1 MRIFNLSN
9 KSGSLTSSD
18 KFVLDN
24 GTNVMKIDYNA
35 LAKAIIEQYTGSTLA
50 GSAQSVKAAL
60 DALAAMSPEASAAGH
75 NSIFRGKSLGNT
87 ITDAQNTAIRNR
99 TYAGLFIGDYW
110 TIDGV
115 KYRIAAIDYYYN
127 IGDTNFNKGNII
139 VVPDTQLYAHQMCYT
154 ESGGYEA
161 GSVNTT
167 EGAYANSYGRTTG
180 LAQARTKAAAAFGSH
195 VASHRIM
202 LANATS
208 NGKPSGWAWTD
219 SDGIELMNEQQV
231 YGARAWGA
239 CEQNG
244 YDIGTQKMQFPL
256 FLYAPQYVNTRQ
268 SYWLQDV
275 RSSAFFAHVY
285 SYGGA
290 NYNYASNAFGIRP
303 AITLSYI

>member
-1 MRIFNLSN
+1 MRISNLSN
-9 KSGSLTSSD
+9 KSGNPSSSD
-18 KFVLDN
+18 YLVLDD
-24 GTNVMKIDYNA
+24 GTTVTKIDYNK
-35 LAKAIIEQYTGSTLA
+35 LAKALIESYAGSTLA

-60 DALAAMSPEASAAGH
+60 DALKAMSPEASAAGH

-99 TYAGLFIGDYW
+99 TYADLFIGDYW

-139 VVPDTQLYAHQMCYT
+139 VVPDTQLYTHQMCYT

-231 YGARAWGA
+231 YGARVWGA

-244 YDIGTQKMQFPL
+244 HDIGTQKMQFPL

-268 SYWLQDV
+268 TYWLQDV
-275 RSSAFFAHVY
+275 RSSAHFANVNNA
-285 SYGGA
+285 GA
-290 NYNYASNAFGIRP
+290 AYPTNASNALGIRP